1 VNDHLQKIFTNWLLP
16 FIVLFFFALIIF
28 ILRGQFNLYGL
39 SDAFLI
45 PGVAT
50 LSIIILRLISRTGTY
65 DIAGYGFNSFRDSF
79 RRDGKKVFKSLNDY
93 QDQKF
98 KVRNN
103 QSFSYFPTLIISILF
118 ILISLGLAYFSL
130 N

>member
-1 VNDHLQKIFTNWLLP
+1 MNNILQKKFTSWLLP
-16 FIVLFFFALIIF
+16 FIALFFFVLMIF

-45 PGVAT
+45 PGVST

-65 DIAGYGFNSFRDSF
+65 DIAGYGLNSFRDSF

-98 KVRNN
+98 KIRNN

-118 ILISLGLAYFSL
+118 ILISLFLAYFSL